1 MGSTKIW
8 CTKYH
13 IQQHRIYVGNNKNGV
28 ENTTYNNIE
37 SMWEAIQ
44 YDVENTT
51 YNNIGSMCEAIKY
64 GVPNTTYNSI
74 ESMWGTIKMV

>member
-1 MGSTKIW
+1 MVYKIPH
-8 CTKYH
+8 TTTYNLRGK
-13 IQQHRIYVGNNKNGV
+13 QKNMIL

-74 ESMWGTIKMV
+74 ESIWGTIKRV